1 MDDATKQPRFAQ
13 TPDTPGKSPAA
24 DQVDPAAVSDEGF
37 TQPSL
42 DDQAQ
47 DPASA
52 ETPENPAGAGPPPS
66 LELAP
71 VDPGDPSAPY
81 RAMDRADEIQI
92 IEEIEGRMS
101 EVLVYKI
108 PTGTD
113 LSFAGVREAI
123 RLLVENTGR
132 QIRIG
137 DTPPV
142 VERYEE
148 DGQSFVRVSVYAEDV
163 ASGQGYWGT
172 AEQPAR
178 MKLKPDTAQRYRKSK
193 KFVADDDTVRDEF
206 AFTKALSKAQR
217 NALKYFVPEQVRQ
230 GVLAIAKNDPK
241 RLREITMGPGAPM
254 VDAPKP
260 LNDQGGKALISECRA
275 LYKAICDADPGFK
288 ARKPPG
294 QFHASLQ
301 SAWSNR
307 DALESLRDSMRDV
320 LDKTETA
327 A

>member
-1 MDDATKQPRFAQ
+1 MAD
-13 TPDTPGKSPAA
+13 AA
-24 DQVDPAAVSDEGF
+24 DKSRFDEELAKRAKKTSADQTEDAPNSDESF

-42 DDQAQ
+42 DDQALPSAPDGTTERPADE
-47 DPASA
+47 DPPNHRDGSGELGPDKTERAS
-52 ETPENPAGAGPPPS
+52 TGVVPSS

-71 VDPGDPSAPY
+71 VEPGDPSAPY

-123 RLLVENTGR
+123 RLLV
-132 QIRIG
+132 
-137 DTPPV
+137 
-142 VERYEE
+142 
-148 DGQSFVRVSVYAEDV
+148 V

-178 MKLKPDTAQRYRKSK
+178 MKLKPDTAQRYRKNK

-260 LNDQGGKALISECRA
+260 LDDQGGRALISECRE
-275 LYKAICDADPGFK
+275 LYKQICDADPSFK

-307 DALESLRDSMRDV
+307 DALESLRDSMLDV
-320 LDKTETA
+320 LDKTQTA